1 MPRARLIS
9 PEFWTSESVV
19 DCPPMTRLLLLGLS
33 TFADDFGVLPLRPRT
48 LRMQV
53 FPGDALDD
61 DQMRAMI
68 EELVARGLVRRY
80 AVEGVEYL
88 SIVDWAVHQRVG
100 KRARR
105 RYPVPAEDGPVAVAA
120 TPDDSNNDSKT
131 GGSPSAAPDGET
143 PRADPPPDVVAWHA
157 AVEYTVRRNWGNDV
171 PADLA
176 QHAQRWRAQGR
187 DLEREVL
194 PAIVRVINTAVY
206 FKRPLHLDLELVDA
220 AIAEAMLPA
229 RENHSNRAAG

>member
-9 PEFWTSESVV
+9 PDFWTAEAVV

-68 EELVARGLVRRY
+68 EELAARGLVRRY

-88 SIVDWAVHQRVG
+88 SIVDWAAHQRVG

-105 RYPVPAEDGPVAVAA
+105 RYPVPAEDGPVAAASIA
-120 TPDDSNNDSKT
+120 TPGDNDNDNKT
-131 GGSPSAAPDGET
+131 CRSPSPAPHGET
-143 PRADPPPDVVAWHA
+143 PHADPPPAAVADAAWHYA
-157 AVEYTVRRNWGNDV
+157 IAYAVRRNWGADV

-176 QHAQRWRAQGR
+176 QHAQRWHAAGR
-187 DLEREVL
+187 DLDREVL
-194 PAIVRVINTAVY
+194 PAVVRVACSAAYLNQ
-206 FKRPLHLDLELVDA
+206 PLRLELVDA
-220 AIAEAMLPA
+220 AMVEATPPA
-229 RENHSNRAAG
+229 QVA